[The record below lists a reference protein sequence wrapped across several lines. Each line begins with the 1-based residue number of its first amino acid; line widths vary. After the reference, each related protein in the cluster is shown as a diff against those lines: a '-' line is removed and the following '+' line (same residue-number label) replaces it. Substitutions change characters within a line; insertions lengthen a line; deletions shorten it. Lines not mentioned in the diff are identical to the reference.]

1 MAEEEPG
8 RVYDAIVIGT
18 GISGGWAAKE
28 LCEKGLKTLVLERG
42 PMVRHVQDYPT
53 MNMAPWELPH
63 GNRLTREEREEQY
76 FIQGRKA
83 YAVTQD
89 TKHFFVRDDE
99 NPYVQTK
106 PFDWIRGYQVGGRS
120 LTWGRQCYRLSDL
133 DFEANAKEGIAVDW
147 PIRYA
152 DIAPWYDYVESFIGV
167 SGQAEGLP
175 QVPDGQFLPP
185 FEMNCVEI
193 DAKEKIESAFPGRN
207 LIMGRTAHATVA
219 HNGRGPCQSRNL
231 CRRGCPYGAYFSS
244 NSSTLPAA
252 EATGN
257 MTLRADSIV
266 SSIIYDEQEDK
277 ATGVRV
283 IDAVSGE
290 ELEFFS
296 KIVFCNASTLGST
309 YILLNSISGRF
320 PDGLGNSS
328 GELGHN
334 LMDHPFEIG
343 ASGMHN
349 GFEDKYYRGNRPG
362 GIYIPR
368 FRNLGDAA
376 SKRDDFLRGYHYQG
390 GASRQDWTRYVAEAG
405 TGTRLKESLSR
416 PGPWRMGMMGFGE
429 HLPEHENKVELNHDV
444 TDKWG
449 QPTLAVSCS
458 HGENERLM
466 RKDMGEAAAEML
478 EAAGLRDV
486 QIFDNDKPPG
496 NNVHE
501 MGTARM
507 GREPETSVL
516 NGFNQV
522 HEVPNVF
529 VTDGACM
536 TSSPCQNPSITY
548 MAMTARACNYAV
560 EELKRGNL

>member
-1 MAEEEPG
+1 MLKKSQDQS
-8 RVYDAIVIGT
+8 YDAIVIGT

-28 LCEKGLKTLVLERG
+28 LCERGLRTLVLERG

-53 MNMAPWELPH
+53 MNLAPWELPY
-63 GNRLTREEREEQY
+63 GNRLTREEREEKY
-76 FIQGRKA
+76 FVQGRKA

-99 NPYVQTK
+99 HPYVETK

-120 LTWGRQCYRLSDL
+120 LTWGRQCYRISDL

-185 FEMNCVEI
+185 FEMNCVERQ
-193 DAKEKIESAFPGRN
+193 AKQRIESAFPERC
-207 LIMGRTAHATVA
+207 LTIGRTAHLTRP
-219 HNGRGPCQSRNL
+219 HNGRGQCQSRNL

-252 EATGN
+252 EKTGR
-257 MTLRADSIV
+257 MTLRPDSIV
-266 SSIIYDEQEDK
+266 TSIIYDEQNDV
-277 ATGVRV
+277 ASGVRV
-283 IDAVSGE
+283 IDAVTGE
-290 ELEFFS
+290 TREFFS

-309 YILLNSISGRF
+309 HILLNSVSNRF
-320 PDGLGNSS
+320 PNGLGNSS

-334 LMDHPFEIG
+334 LMDHPFAIG
-343 ASGMHN
+343 AVGVHE
-349 GFEDKYYRGNRPG
+349 GFDDKYFKGNRPT

-368 FRNLGDAA
+368 FRNLGDSATR
-376 SKRDDFLRGYHYQG
+376 RDDYLRGFHYQG
-390 GASRQDWTRYVAEAG
+390 GASRQNWTRYISAAG
-405 TGTRLKESLSR
+405 TGAELKEQLSR
-416 PGPWRMGMMGFGE
+416 PGPWRMGIEGYGE
-429 HLPEHENKVELNHDV
+429 HLPEHENRVELNFEVKDRW
-444 TDKWG
+444 D
-449 QPTLAVSCS
+449 QPTLAISCS
-458 HGENERLM
+458 HGENERVM

-486 QIFDNDKPPG
+486 RIFDIEKPPG

-507 GREPETSVL
+507 GRDPKTSVL
-516 NGFNQV
+516 NGFNQM
-522 HEVPNVF
+522 HDVPNVF
-529 VTDGACM
+529 VSDGACM

-548 MAMTARACNYAV
+548 MALTARACAHAV